1 MARSQINLNRF
12 RKIYPQLRKSP
23 VWWTRNT
30 EGASESRVLGDGIY
44 FPTLAFTSTLIY
56 NSPVVIATAEGDD
69 VNVWVESISEAS
81 GLPGQWFVIVNVS
94 DQSYTGKIHVHIYEG
109 NPS

>member
-23 VWWTRNT
+23 VWWIRNT
-30 EGASESRVLGDGIY
+30 EGASESRVLGDGIN
-44 FPTLAFTSTLIY
+44 FPTTAFTTAEVY
-56 NSPVVIATAEGDD
+56 NSPVVIAAPEGDN
-69 VNVWVESISEAS
+69 VNVWVASISPS
-81 GLPGQWFVIVNVS
+81 GLPGKWFIAIDVS
-94 DQSYTGKIHVHIYEG
+94 DQSYTGKIHVHVYEG